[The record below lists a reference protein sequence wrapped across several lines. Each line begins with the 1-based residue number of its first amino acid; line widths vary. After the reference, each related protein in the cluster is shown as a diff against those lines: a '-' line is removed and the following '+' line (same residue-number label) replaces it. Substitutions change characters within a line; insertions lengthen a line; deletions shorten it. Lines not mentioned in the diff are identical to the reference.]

1 MLTEQ
6 QLLSMS
12 EDDYM
17 NDSQLAFFRSLLQR
31 EKYEVEVL
39 LESARESMHSHQR
52 EADELDQALL
62 EEDHRQRLRMA
73 DRQTKLLRKIHKTIA
88 RLDQGDYGYCKIT
101 GEPIGIQRLLLRP
114 TADMCAEEKAR
125 QEVREHHFAKVR

>member
-1 MLTEQ
+1 MLTER
-6 QLLSMS
+6 QLLTMS
-12 EDDYM
+12 DDEYM
-17 NDSQLAFFRSLLQR
+17 NDAQLQFFRSLLLS
-31 EKYEVEVL
+31 EKQDVETL
-39 LESARESMHSHQR
+39 LESARESMHSHER
-52 EADELDQALL
+52 EADELDQAVL

-73 DRQTKLLRKIHKTIA
+73 DRQTKLLRKINKTIA
-88 RLDQGDYGYCKIT
+88 RLDQGDYGYCKAT

>member
-52 EADELDQALL
+52 EADELDQALV

>member
-6 QLLSMS
+6 QLLAMS
-12 EDDYM
+12 EDEYM
-17 NDSQLAFFRSLLQR
+17 NDSQLQFFRGLLLV
-31 EKYEVEVL
+31 EKHEVMVL

-52 EADELDQALL
+52 EADELDQAVL

-73 DRQTKLLRKIHKTIA
+73 DRQTKLLRKITNTIA

-101 GEPIGIQRLLLRP
+101 GEPIGVQRLLLRP

-125 QEVREHHFAKVR
+125 QEVKEHHFAKMR